1 MKASDMLRN
10 NNGLKT
16 TQSVLNKQQS
26 GVDAAQKVA
35 QAPVFTQQQ
44 LDAAGKKVDQMNAAT
59 PQNETPTMKAAREKT
74 IATQQAIANGVDVN
88 QGATSDEEDKPSV
101 PIVKKEDLK
110 PQPKQL
116 SYADMYKILNPEL
129 NETAEQRANREK
141 KERTKA
147 RIAALGDGLRALS
160 NIYFATKGAKV
171 VHNPES
177 DMTKAVNK
185 RKAYMDAQRE
195 KNRAS
200 WLAGYQRA
208 LALDEEARKNNLT
221 LAEQMRYH
229 DMQNDINKVKADQ
242 GQQKID
248 QGQQRIDQGN
258 RRLDLSELKY
268 TNDAEY
274 KDNQLKIKKMLADGQ
289 ISHWAAQD
297 AIARLREGRIA
308 NKAQKSSGGN
318 KTTAGYWYEYYDL
331 MDTPEGQKK
340 INELK
345 RRLRIKNVTQT
356 NVRYIMD
363 RLKGRRSSTT
373 GGTST
378 RGGTSSGGGKHTTH
392 KAGGS
397 SSAGGKKKTGVK
409 W

>member
-1 MKASDMLRN
+1 MKASDILRN

-26 GVDAAQKVA
+26 GVDAAQKANAEQINMNTA
-35 QAPVFTQQQ
+35 QAMLHGKEEQLTPPKDAHEQAVRMNQQTAEGM
-44 LDAAGKKVDQMNAAT
+44 L
-59 PQNETPTMKAAREKT
+59 
-74 IATQQAIANGVDVN
+74 NG
-88 QGATSDEEDKPSV
+88 SIPMDKPSV
-101 PIVKKEDLK
+101 PIVKKEESK

-116 SYADMYKILNPEL
+116 SYADMYKMLNPEL

-147 RIAALGDGLRALS
+147 RIAATGDGLRALA
-160 NIYFATKGAKV
+160 NIFFAMNGAKV

-229 DMQNDINKVKADQ
+229 DMQNEINKVKN
-242 GQQKID
+242 D

-258 RRLDLSELKY
+258 RRLDLSKMKY
-268 TNDAEY
+268 QTDADY
-274 KDNQLKIKKMLADGQ
+274 KKAVLAIKKALADGQ
-289 ISHWAAQD
+289 ISHWQAQE
-297 AIARLREGRIA
+297 AIQRMNAETGRLRANKSGSGGSRTGSYSGEVDEYMDLMEKDPEGMAEAAKEVRKMGYSPKTA
-308 NKAQKSSGGN
+308 AGKKAQKIAYQRKHG
-318 KTTAGYWYEYYDL
+318 
-331 MDTPEGQKK
+331 
-340 INELK
+340 
-345 RRLRIKNVTQT
+345 
-356 NVRYIMD
+356 
-363 RLKGRRSSTT
+363 KGKQNH
-373 GGTST
+373 
-378 RGGTSSGGGKHTTH
+378 TSSSNK
-392 KAGGS
+392 
-397 SSAGGKKKTGVK
+397 GGKKKTGVK

>member
-26 GVDAAQKVA
+26 GVDAANKVA
-35 QAPVFTQQQ
+35 QTQAPVFTQQQ
-44 LDAAGKKVDQMNAAT
+44 LDAAGKKVDQMNTAT
-59 PQNETPTMKAAREKT
+59 PQNETPAMKAAREKT

-88 QGATSDEEDKPSV
+88 QDAASEEEDKPSV
-101 PIVKKEDLK
+101 PIVKKEETK

-116 SYADMYKILNPEL
+116 SYADMYKILNPEHQ
-129 NETAEQRANREK
+129 ETAEQRANREK

-160 NIYFATKGAKV
+160 NIYFATNGAKV

-200 WLAGYQRA
+200 WLTGYQRA

-229 DMQNDINKVKADQ
+229 DMQNDINKVKA
-242 GQQKID
+242 D

-289 ISHWAAQD
+289 ISHWAYQD
-297 AIARLREGRIA
+297 ALSRLRESRIA
-308 NKAQKSSGGN
+308 AKAQKSSGGN

-340 INELK
+340 INEIK
-345 RRLRIKNVTQT
+345 RKLRIKNVTQT

-363 RLKGRRSSTT
+363 RLKGRRSST
-373 GGTST
+373 GG
-378 RGGTSSGGGKHTTH
+378 GGASSGGGKHTTH

>member
-1 MKASDMLRN
+1 MGLADYLRT

-26 GVDAAQKVA
+26 GVDAAQKASPEQININTA
-35 QAPVFTQQQ
+35 QAMLHGKEEQLTPPKDAHEQAVRMNQQTAEGM
-44 LDAAGKKVDQMNAAT
+44 L
-59 PQNETPTMKAAREKT
+59 
-74 IATQQAIANGVDVN
+74 NG
-88 QGATSDEEDKPSV
+88 SI
-101 PIVKKEDLK
+101 PIVKKEEPK
-110 PQPKQL
+110 PEPKQEPEKKQL
-116 SYADMYKILNPEL
+116 TYAEMYKMLNPADSESP
-129 NETAEQRANREK
+129 EQRAQREK
-141 KERTKA
+141 NEKRKA
-147 RIAALGDGLRALS
+147 RIAALGDGLRALA
-160 NIYFATKGAKV
+160 NIYFASKGAKV

-177 DMTKAVNK
+177 DMTAAINK

-195 KNRAS
+195 KNRAA
-200 WLAGYQRA
+200 WQAGYQRA

-229 DMQNDINKVKADQ
+229 DMQNDINKVKA
-242 GQQKID
+242 D

-297 AIARLREGRIA
+297 ALARLREGRIA

-318 KTTAGYWYEYYDL
+318 KTTAGYWYEYYDM

-345 RRLRIKNVTQT
+345 RKLRIKNVTQT

-363 RLKGRRSSTT
+363 RLKGRSSST
-373 GGTST
+373 G
-378 RGGTSSGGGKHTTH
+378 GGTSSGGGKHTTH

-397 SSAGGKKKTGVK
+397 SAGGKKKTGVK